1 MTQPNP
7 SARLFD
13 RLVPD
18 DYLREWTAH
27 VASKK
32 KVTEDGTKS
41 VVIFRFATE
50 WLALP
55 TGILQEV
62 VDRCVVR
69 TIPHHRGGILSGL
82 ANVRGELL
90 LCVSLGILLGLE
102 RATQIDQTEKR
113 TSHRRLLICNREG
126 DRVAFRVDEVHGMQR
141 YHPGDLRDAP
151 ATLSKAAGAYIVGLL
166 PWRDRTVGC
175 LDDELLFYA
184 LNKGLA

>member
-1 MTQPNP
+1 MTHRNA

-13 RLVPD
+13 RLVPE
-18 DYLREWTAH
+18 DYLREWTTH
-27 VASKK
+27 VAARK
-32 KVTEDGTKS
+32 KVAEAGTKS
-41 VVIFRFATE
+41 LVIFRFATE

-55 TGILQEV
+55 TDTLQEV

-69 TIPHHRGGILSGL
+69 TVPHHRGGILSGL

-102 RATQIDQTEKR
+102 KADRVHRTEKR
-113 TSHRRLLICNREG
+113 TSDGRLLICNRKG
-126 DRVAFRVDEVHGMQR
+126 DRVAFRVDEVHGLHR
-141 YHPGDLRDAP
+141 YHPRELRDVP

-175 LDDELLFYA
+175 LDEELLFYA